1 MTIAE
6 LIERVRRYEPAAD
19 AQRLTRVYELAVAAH
34 QGQRRASGESYVE
47 HPLAVAGIL
56 ADLEVDHQ
64 TIAAALLHDVVE
76 DTSVTS
82 EQVTA
87 QFGDEVARLVD
98 GVTKLTRIPYQ
109 SKEDAQVENLRK
121 MFLAMAKDI
130 RVIIIKLA
138 DRLHNMR
145 TLASL
150 PPPKQQAI
158 ARETLDI
165 YAPIAHRLGIWKI
178 KWEIEDECL
187 RYLDPSSYHDIVE
200 RVAKTRR
207 EREADVEKAIARL
220 RDEFKELKINAEI
233 QGRPKHFYSIYS
245 KISKGRD
252 FSTIYDLTAIRI
264 IVDTVKDCYAA
275 LGAVHAMWTPLPGRF
290 KDYIAMPKPNM
301 YQSLHTTVVGPSG
314 DPLEIQIRTWEMH
327 RTSEYGIAAHWRYKE
342 GGKADQY
349 ENKLSWLRALLE
361 WQKDMRDSRVFMENL
376 KLDLFDSQVF
386 VFSPRGDVY
395 SVPAGGT
402 PLDFAYQVHTDV
414 GNHCVGAKINGRIVP
429 LDYAMQNG
437 DICEILVNK
446 SSGRPS
452 LDWLSIVKTSSA
464 KHKIKQW
471 FRKERREE
479 NVLAGQEA
487 LEQELARAGVRT
499 DVARGALLERIASR
513 LNYATPTDLYAAI
526 GFGDASAQAV
536 ANRVRDEVK
545 HDNVVDLTKIGRK
558 PALRKSPR
566 RTSGVR
572 IAGVDDVLVRLSKC
586 CSPVP
591 GRSDHRVRHDRPRR
605 ERPSRRLPQR
615 GLHERDPR
623 ADSPGAV
630 GRRRRPYALRRH
642 RSRGRRPFAAAPRH
656 HGGLCR
662 AQDAG
667 QLGERAG
674 AQRRRSGR
682 ELDGADSRPRSS
694 AQAAHQDR
702 NAQERPPRLSR
713 YEARAHGAL
722 GGVSNAHFVVP
733 AIAAFAAGAMN
744 SVAGGGS
751 FLSFPALLFAGVPA
765 DFGQRNEQC
774 GDVGRHHRERA
785 RLPRRSHR
793 ASGAFAAGGLR
804 ERRRFADRRVRCFS
818 SRRRHSSNA

>member
-1 MTIAE
+1 MTIRE
-6 LIERVRRYEPAAD
+6 LIGRVRRYEPSAD
-19 AQRLTRVYELAVAAH
+19 AEWLTRVYELADAAH
-34 QGQRRASGESYVE
+34 QGQRRASGESYIE
-47 HPLAVAGIL
+47 HPLAVAAIL
-56 ADLEVDHQ
+56 TELEVDHQ

-76 DTSVTS
+76 DTSITG
-82 EQVTA
+82 EQVTE

-145 TLASL
+145 TLGSL
-150 PPPKQQAI
+150 PAAKQQAI

-187 RYLDPSSYHDIVE
+187 RYLDPPSYHDIVE

-207 EREADVEKAIARL
+207 EREADVEQAIARL
-220 RDEFKELKINAEI
+220 RDEFKALKVNAEI

-245 KISKGRD
+245 KISKGRE

-264 IVDTVKDCYAA
+264 IVDSVKDCYAA

-342 GGKADQY
+342 GGKADQF

-395 SVPAGGT
+395 SVTAGGT

-487 LEQELARAGVRT
+487 LEEELARQGLRT
-499 DVARGALLERIASR
+499 DVARGALLERIAAR

-536 ANRVRDEVK
+536 ANRVRDELK

-566 RTSGVR
+566 QTSGVR

-591 GRSDHRVRHDRPRR
+591 GDPIIGYVTIGRGVSVHRADCPNVAYMNATPERILQAQWIDDAGLTHGVDVEVEADDRSQLLQDIMAVFAELKTQVSSVNARVRRDGVAVASLTVQIRDLDHLHKLLTKLETLKNVRRVYRVTKR
-605 ERPSRRLPQR
+605 ERT
-615 GLHERDPR
+615 
-623 ADSPGAV
+623 
-630 GRRRRPYALRRH
+630 AL
-642 RSRGRRPFAAAPRH
+642 
-656 HGGLCR
+656 
-662 AQDAG
+662 
-667 QLGERAG
+667 
-674 AQRRRSGR
+674 
-682 ELDGADSRPRSS
+682 
-694 AQAAHQDR
+694 
-702 NAQERPPRLSR
+702 
-713 YEARAHGAL
+713 
-722 GGVSNAHFVVP
+722 
-733 AIAAFAAGAMN
+733 
-744 SVAGGGS
+744 
-751 FLSFPALLFAGVPA
+751 
-765 DFGQRNEQC
+765 
-774 GDVGRHHRERA
+774 
-785 RLPRRSHR
+785 
-793 ASGAFAAGGLR
+793 
-804 ERRRFADRRVRCFS
+804 
-818 SRRRHSSNA
+818 

>member
-1 MTIAE
+1 MTIAQ
-6 LIERVRRYEPAAD
+6 LIAAVQAYD
-19 AQRLTRVYELAVAAH
+19 PSMEGEWLRRVYEVADRAH
-34 QGQRRASGESYVE
+34 EGQRRASGESYIE

-56 ADLEVDHQ
+56 AELEMDRH

-76 DTSVTS
+76 DTSITS

-87 QFGDEVARLVD
+87 EFGDEIATLVD

-121 MFLAMAKDI
+121 MFMAMARDI

-150 PPPKQQAI
+150 PPAKRQAI

-187 RYLDPSSYHDIVE
+187 KYLDPDSYREIVE

-207 EREADVEKAIARL
+207 ERENDVRDAIARL
-220 RDEFKELKINAEI
+220 RDEFKELSVNAEI

-245 KISKGRD
+245 KIKKGRD

-264 IVDTVKDCYAA
+264 IVDSVKDCYAA

-301 YQSLHTTVVGPSG
+301 YQSLHTTVVGPHG
-314 DPLEIQIRTWEMH
+314 EPLEIQIRTWEMH

-342 GGKADQY
+342 GSKADQF

-361 WQKDMRDSRVFMENL
+361 WQKDMRDSRMFMENL
-376 KLDLFDSQVF
+376 KLDLFDSQAF
-386 VFSPRGDVY
+386 VFSPRGDVF
-395 SVPAGGT
+395 SMPAGGT
-402 PLDFAYQVHTDV
+402 PLDFAYLVHTDV
-414 GNHCVGAKINGRIVP
+414 GNHCVGAKVNGRIVP
-429 LDYAMQNG
+429 LDYTLQNG

-452 LDWLSIVKTSSA
+452 LDWLSVVKTSSA

-471 FRKERREE
+471 FRKEQREE

-487 LEQELARAGVRT
+487 VETELARAHLRP
-499 DVARGALLERIASR
+499 DLARGELIERIAHRMNHVS
-513 LNYATPTDLYAAI
+513 PTDLFAAI

-536 ANRVRDEVK
+536 VNRIRDEAKV
-545 HDNVVDLTKIGRK
+545 DNVVDFSQVRK
-558 PALRKSPR
+558 PVARKA
-566 RTSGVR
+566 TKKATGVR

-591 GRSDHRVRHDRPRR
+591 GDPIIGYVTIGRGVSVHRADCPNVAYMTATPERILQAQWTDNTDMTHAVDVEVEAEDRSQLLQDIMAVFAELKTTVSSVTARVR
-605 ERPSRRLPQR
+605 
-615 GLHERDPR
+615 RDG
-623 ADSPGAV
+623 GAV
-630 GRRRRPYALRRH
+630 TSLTMQIR
-642 RSRGRRPFAAAPRH
+642 
-656 HGGLCR
+656 
-662 AQDAG
+662 D
-667 QLGERAG
+667 
-674 AQRRRSGR
+674 
-682 ELDGADSRPRSS
+682 LD
-694 AQAAHQDR
+694 H
-702 NAQERPPRLSR
+702 L
-713 YEARAHGAL
+713 HKILTKLGAL
-722 GGVSNAHFVVP
+722 KNVRRVYRVTKREKSASGVS
-733 AIAAFAAGAMN
+733 
-744 SVAGGGS
+744 S
-751 FLSFPALLFAGVPA
+751 
-765 DFGQRNEQC
+765 
-774 GDVGRHHRERA
+774 
-785 RLPRRSHR
+785 
-793 ASGAFAAGGLR
+793 
-804 ERRRFADRRVRCFS
+804 
-818 SRRRHSSNA
+818 

>member
-1 MTIAE
+1 MTISE
-6 LIERVRRYEPAAD
+6 LIERVRSYDPSVDGEW
-19 AQRLTRVYELAVAAH
+19 LMRVYEVATAAH
-34 QGQRRASGESYVE
+34 HGQRRASGESYIE

-56 ADLEVDHQ
+56 AELEMDHQ

-87 QFGDEVARLVD
+87 QFGEEVARLVE

-150 PPPKQQAI
+150 PESKRQAI

-187 RYLDPSSYHDIVE
+187 RYLDPASFHDIVE

-207 EREADVEKAIARL
+207 QRETDVERAIARL

-327 RTSEYGIAAHWRYKE
+327 RTGEYGIAAHWRYKE
-342 GGKADQY
+342 GGKADQF

-395 SVPAGGT
+395 SIVAGGT

-414 GNHCVGAKINGRIVP
+414 GNHCVGAKVNGRIVP
-429 LDYAMQNG
+429 LDYQMQNG

-487 LEQELARAGVRT
+487 LEGELARAGVRT
-499 DVARGALLERIASR
+499 DLARGELIEKIAGR
-513 LNYATPTDLYAAI
+513 LNFASPTDLFAAI

-536 ANRVRDEVK
+536 ANRLRDEIK

-558 PALRKSPR
+558 AAARKGVR
-566 RTSGVR
+566 RSSGVS

-591 GRSDHRVRHDRPRR
+591 GDPIIGYVTIGRGVSVHRADCPNVGFMNATPERIMQAQWVTDAGLTHQVDIEIEADDRSQLLQDIMGVFSELKTQVSSVNARVRKDGVAVTSLTVQIRDLDHLHKLLTKLETLKKVRR
-605 ERPSRRLPQR
+605 VYR
-615 GLHERDPR
+615 
-623 ADSPGAV
+623 V
-630 GRRRRPYALRRH
+630 TK
-642 RSRGRRPFAAAPRH
+642 
-656 HGGLCR
+656 
-662 AQDAG
+662 
-667 QLGERAG
+667 
-674 AQRRRSGR
+674 
-682 ELDGADSRPRSS
+682 
-694 AQAAHQDR
+694 
-702 NAQERPPRLSR
+702 
-713 YEARAHGAL
+713 
-722 GGVSNAHFVVP
+722 
-733 AIAAFAAGAMN
+733 
-744 SVAGGGS
+744 
-751 FLSFPALLFAGVPA
+751 
-765 DFGQRNEQC
+765 
-774 GDVGRHHRERA
+774 RERA
-785 RLPRRSHR
+785 AL
-793 ASGAFAAGGLR
+793 
-804 ERRRFADRRVRCFS
+804 
-818 SRRRHSSNA
+818 

>member
-1 MTIAE
+1 
-6 LIERVRRYEPAAD
+6 
-19 AQRLTRVYELAVAAH
+19 
-34 QGQRRASGESYVE
+34 
-47 HPLAVAGIL
+47 
-56 ADLEVDHQ
+56 
-64 TIAAALLHDVVE
+64 
-76 DTSVTS
+76 
-82 EQVTA
+82 
-87 QFGDEVARLVD
+87 
-98 GVTKLTRIPYQ
+98 
-109 SKEDAQVENLRK
+109 
-121 MFLAMAKDI
+121 
-130 RVIIIKLA
+130 
-138 DRLHNMR
+138 
-145 TLASL
+145 
-150 PPPKQQAI
+150 
-158 ARETLDI
+158 
-165 YAPIAHRLGIWKI
+165 
-178 KWEIEDECL
+178 
-187 RYLDPSSYHDIVE
+187 
-200 RVAKTRR
+200 
-207 EREADVEKAIARL
+207 
-220 RDEFKELKINAEI
+220 
-233 QGRPKHFYSIYS
+233 
-245 KISKGRD
+245 
-252 FSTIYDLTAIRI
+252 
-264 IVDTVKDCYAA
+264 
-275 LGAVHAMWTPLPGRF
+275 MWTPLPGRF

-342 GGKADQY
+342 GGKADQF

-395 SVPAGGT
+395 SIPAGGT

-479 NVLAGQEA
+479 NVLVGQEA

-558 PALRKSPR
+558 PASRKSPR

-591 GRSDHRVRHDRPRR
+591 GDPIIGYVTIG
-605 ERPSRRLPQR
+605 R
-615 GLHERDPR
+615 GVSVHR
-623 ADSPGAV
+623 ADCPNVAFMNATPERILQAQWIDDAGLTHGVDIEVEADD
-630 GRRRRPYALRRH
+630 
-642 RSRGRRPFAAAPRH
+642 RSAAAPRH

-662 AQDAG
+662 VQDAG
-667 QLGERAG
+667 QLGKRARP
-674 AQRRRSGR
+674 QRRRSGR
-682 ELDGADSRPRSS
+682 ESDRADSRPRPS
-694 AQAAHQDR
+694 AQAAPKARD
-702 NAQERPPRLSR
+702 AKKRPPRLSR
-713 YEARAHGAL
+713 NEARAHGAL
-722 GGVSNAHFVVP
+722 GGVSTA
-733 AIAAFAAGAMN
+733 
-744 SVAGGGS
+744 
-751 FLSFPALLFAGVPA
+751 
-765 DFGQRNEQC
+765 Q
-774 GDVGRHHRERA
+774 
-785 RLPRRSHR
+785 
-793 ASGAFAAGGLR
+793 LR
-804 ERRRFADRRVRCFS
+804 S
-818 SRRRHSSNA
+818 SRR

>member
-1 MTIAE
+1 MTIEE
-6 LIERVRRYEPAAD
+6 LIGRVRRYEPSAD
-19 AQRLTRVYELAVAAH
+19 PEWLTRVYELAVAAH
-34 QGQRRASGESYVE
+34 QGQRRVSGESYIE

-56 ADLEVDHQ
+56 AELEVDHQ

-76 DTSVTS
+76 DTSITS

-87 QFGDEVARLVD
+87 QFGEEVARLVE

-145 TLASL
+145 TLGSL
-150 PPPKQQAI
+150 PSAKQQAI

-187 RYLDPSSYHDIVE
+187 RYLDPASFGDIVE

-207 EREADVEKAIARL
+207 EREADVDKAIARL
-220 RDEFKELKINAEI
+220 RDEFKDLKINAEI

-342 GGKADQY
+342 GGKADQF

-386 VFSPRGDVY
+386 AFSPRGDVY
-395 SVPAGGT
+395 SMPAGGT
-402 PLDFAYQVHTDV
+402 PLDFGYSVHTDV
-414 GNHCVGAKINGRIVP
+414 GNHCVGARVNGRIVP
-429 LDYAMQNG
+429 LDYVLQNG

-446 SSGRPS
+446 STGRPS

-487 LEQELARAGVRT
+487 LEQELARAGLRT
-499 DVARGALLERIASR
+499 DVARGELLGRIASR

-536 ANRVRDEVK
+536 VNRVRDELK
-545 HDNVVDLTKIGRK
+545 HDNVVDLTKIGRR
-558 PALRKSPR
+558 PAQRKGVR
-566 RTSGVR
+566 RSSGVR

-591 GRSDHRVRHDRPRR
+591 GDPIIGYVTIGRGVSIHRADCPNVAYMNATPERILQAQWIDDAGLTHGVDVEVEADDRSQLLQDIMAVFSELKTQVSSVNARVRKDGVAVASLTVQIRDLDHLHKLLTKLESLKNVRRVYRVTKR
-605 ERPSRRLPQR
+605 ERT
-615 GLHERDPR
+615 
-623 ADSPGAV
+623 
-630 GRRRRPYALRRH
+630 AL
-642 RSRGRRPFAAAPRH
+642 
-656 HGGLCR
+656 
-662 AQDAG
+662 
-667 QLGERAG
+667 
-674 AQRRRSGR
+674 
-682 ELDGADSRPRSS
+682 
-694 AQAAHQDR
+694 
-702 NAQERPPRLSR
+702 
-713 YEARAHGAL
+713 
-722 GGVSNAHFVVP
+722 
-733 AIAAFAAGAMN
+733 
-744 SVAGGGS
+744 
-751 FLSFPALLFAGVPA
+751 
-765 DFGQRNEQC
+765 
-774 GDVGRHHRERA
+774 
-785 RLPRRSHR
+785 
-793 ASGAFAAGGLR
+793 
-804 ERRRFADRRVRCFS
+804 
-818 SRRRHSSNA
+818 

>member
-6 LIERVRRYEPAAD
+6 LTD
-19 AQRLTRVYELAVAAH
+19 AVAKYDPSLDRDWLHRVYQVADRAH
-34 QGQRRASGESYVE
+34 DGQRRASGESYIE

-56 ADLEVDHQ
+56 VELEMDRQ

-76 DTSVTS
+76 DTSITS
-82 EQVTA
+82 EQVAAEFGEEIA
-87 QFGDEVARLVD
+87 QLVE

-121 MFLAMAKDI
+121 MFMAMARDI

-150 PPPKQQAI
+150 PSAKQQAI

-178 KWEIEDECL
+178 KWEIEDECFK
-187 RYLDPSSYHDIVE
+187 YLFPEPYREIVE

-207 EREADVEKAIARL
+207 ERENDVQAAIERL
-220 RDEFKELKINAEI
+220 RDEFASMKVNAEI

-245 KISKGRD
+245 KIKKGRD

-264 IVDTVKDCYAA
+264 IVDSVKDCYAA

-301 YQSLHTTVVGPSG
+301 YQSLHTTVVGPQG

-342 GGKADQY
+342 GSKVDQF

-361 WQKDMRDSRVFMENL
+361 WQKDMRDSRMFMENL
-376 KLDLFDSQVF
+376 KLDLFDSQAF
-386 VFSPRGDVY
+386 VFSPRGDVF
-395 SVPAGGT
+395 SIPAGGT

-414 GNHCVGAKINGRIVP
+414 GNHCIGAKVNGRIVP
-429 LDYAMQNG
+429 LDYSLQNG

-471 FRKERREE
+471 FRKEQREE

-487 LEQELARAGVRT
+487 VETELARNHIRP
-499 DVARGALLERIASR
+499 DLARGELIERIAHR
-513 LNYATPTDLYAAI
+513 MNYGSPTDLFAAI
-526 GFGDASAQAV
+526 GFGDASSLAV
-536 ANRVRDEVK
+536 ANRIREEVK
-545 HDNVVDLTKIGRK
+545 GSNIVDLTQVRK
-558 PALRKSPR
+558 PAARRTARKS
-566 RTSGVR
+566 SGVR

-591 GRSDHRVRHDRPRR
+591 GDPIIGYVTIGRGVSVHRADCPNVAYMNATPERILQAEWSGGTDMTHAVDIEIEADDRPQLLQDIMAVFSEFKTTVSSVTARVRKDGFALTSLNVQIRDLDHLHKIITKLEALKNVRKVYRVTKR
-605 ERPSRRLPQR
+605 EKS
-615 GLHERDPR
+615 
-623 ADSPGAV
+623 
-630 GRRRRPYALRRH
+630 
-642 RSRGRRPFAAAPRH
+642 
-656 HGGLCR
+656 
-662 AQDAG
+662 
-667 QLGERAG
+667 
-674 AQRRRSGR
+674 
-682 ELDGADSRPRSS
+682 
-694 AQAAHQDR
+694 
-702 NAQERPPRLSR
+702 
-713 YEARAHGAL
+713 
-722 GGVSNAHFVVP
+722 
-733 AIAAFAAGAMN
+733 AAG
-744 SVAGGGS
+744 S
-751 FLSFPALLFAGVPA
+751 
-765 DFGQRNEQC
+765 
-774 GDVGRHHRERA
+774 
-785 RLPRRSHR
+785 
-793 ASGAFAAGGLR
+793 
-804 ERRRFADRRVRCFS
+804 
-818 SRRRHSSNA
+818 